1 MHARR
6 KNCCHGSTIRS
17 PNRADS
23 CGGARIRHF
32 QSRWASCD
40 AANILLFHPRV
51 MELARSVQDYVIVH
65 ELCHTVEKNHTRVF
79 WSLVARGDAWLATR
93 A

>member
-1 MHARR
+1 M
-6 KNCCHGSTIRS
+6 
-17 PNRADS
+17 
-23 CGGARIRHF
+23 
-32 QSRWASCD
+32 
-40 AANILLFHPRV
+40 
-51 MELARSVQDYVIVH
+51 QDYVIVH